1 MANEKTL
8 KPYSDEYFMKQALS
22 EAKKAFLKDEVP
34 VGAVVVS
41 NNRIIGRGH
50 NQVQTLNDVTAHAEI
65 IAMTAATTFL
75 GSKYLNDCE
84 LYVSLEPCVMCAG
97 ALRWA
102 QLGKLYYGAGDEK
115 SGFMNYGKE
124 LLHPKTKLHYGLLE
138 KEASQL
144 LKDYFLA
151 KRQLQ

>member
-1 MANEKTL
+1 MLKEKTL
-8 KPYSDEYFMKQALS
+8 KPFSEEYFMKQALM
-22 EAKKAFLKDEVP
+22 EAKKALLQDEVP
-34 VGAVVVS
+34 IGAVVVS

-75 GSKYLNDCE
+75 GSKYLDNCE

-97 ALRWA
+97 ALKWA
-102 QLGKLYYGAGDEK
+102 QLGTLYYGAGDEK

-124 LLHPKTKLHYGLLE
+124 LLHQKTKVHYGLME
-138 KEASQL
+138 KKASQL